1 MVICLERGAD
11 CLRTVQLMP
20 LLSQKKPV
28 TMCRVVFPSFNL
40 GQVVHT
46 HVPLTEQYSL
56 VLGEGAVMPCG
67 LEGNRRSDVALAMH
81 HRLQWFIHLWVV
93 YPQVLPWGV
102 CHRDSLSGV
111 NHSERLAWLG
121 SSPHIAR
128 LWLMLILGITWSSS
142 TCVCVH

>member
-20 LLSQKKPV
+20 LLSQKNPV

-67 LEGNRRSDVALAMH
+67 LEGNRRSDVH
-81 HRLQWFIHLWVV
+81 WPCITDF
-93 YPQVLPWGV
+93 
-102 CHRDSLSGV
+102 S
-111 NHSERLAWLG
+111 G
-121 SSPHIAR
+121 SSTYGLFTLKFYPGVFA
-128 LWLMLILGITWSSS
+128 LGIPF
-142 TCVCVH
+142 VG